1 MLVSISR
8 QDSIGSALT
17 SLPRVTME
25 AWKLHGSSATG
36 RPAVLVFA
44 ACLPLMWCALAA
56 HLRDDVTAATA
67 ALVIVLLVVAAAA
80 TGDRWAGI
88 VSAISGGIWFDFF
101 LTAPFNRFTV
111 DDPDNVEVTVLLVL
125 VGIAVTEIAVWGR
138 RQQAKASSRAGY
150 LDGVLTASQVVAGE
164 LSSTA
169 LADQV
174 AAHLTDLLDVDACRF
189 ITTTTVS
196 SDSAVLRPD
205 GNVTVR
211 GVRINVDRDGLPS
224 MEEAVLPV
232 QHHGIV
238 HGQFLI
244 TAATRIVRP
253 TLEQRRVAVLLA
265 NQVGAAHA
273 TTPLDP
279 HPR

>member
-1 MLVSISR
+1 
-8 QDSIGSALT
+8 
-17 SLPRVTME
+17 ME
-25 AWKLHGSSATG
+25 TPWLQRN
-36 RPAVLVFA
+36 RPAVLVVV

-101 LTAPFNRFTV
+101 LAAPFNRFTV

-125 VGIAVTEIAVWGR
+125 VGIAVTEIALWGR

-150 LDGVLTASQVVAGE
+150 LDGVLTTSQIVAGE

-169 LADQV
+169 LAGQV
-174 AAHLTDLLDVDACRF
+174 AAHLTDLLGVDACRF
-189 ITTTTVS
+189 VTTTTVS
-196 SDSAVLRPD
+196 SDSAVLLPD

-211 GVRINVDRDGLPS
+211 EIRINVDRDGLPS
-224 MEEAVLPV
+224 MEETVIPA

-238 HGQFLI
+238 RGQFLI
-244 TAATRIVRP
+244 TAATQLVRP
-253 TLEQRRVAVLLA
+253 TIEQRRVAVLHA
-265 NQVGAAHA
+265 NQVGAAYA
-273 TTPLDP
+273 ADPLDP
-279 HPR
+279 RPR

>member
-1 MLVSISR
+1 MVVSRSC
-8 QDSIGSALT
+8 QDCTRECAEIALQGDD
-17 SLPRVTME
+17 RAME
-25 AWKLHGSSATG
+25 TPWLQRN
-36 RPAVLVFA
+36 RPAVLVVM

-56 HLRDDVTAATA
+56 QLRDDVTAATA
-67 ALVIVLLVVAAAA
+67 ALVIVLIVVAGAA

-88 VSAISGGIWFDFF
+88 VSAISGGIWFDYF
-101 LTAPFNRFTV
+101 LAAPFNRFTI
-111 DDPDNVEVTVLLVL
+111 DDPNNVEVTVLLVL
-125 VGIAVTEIAVWGR
+125 VGLAVTEVALWGR

-150 LDGVLTASQVVAGE
+150 LDGVLKTSQIVAGE

-174 AAHLTDLLDVDACRF
+174 AAQLTELLSVDTCRF
-189 ITTTTVS
+189 VTTTTVS
-196 SDSAVLRPD
+196 SDNAVLSPD

-211 GVRINVDRDGLPS
+211 RVRVNVDRDGLPS
-224 MEEAVLPV
+224 MEETVLPA
-232 QHHGIV
+232 QHHGVI

-265 NQVGAAHA
+265 NQVGAAYA
-273 TTPLDP
+273 TNPLDP
-279 HPR
+279 RPR